1 MTPLPA
7 KLLELAK
14 RVERNVPRHG
24 DPEGFHVEKSEI
36 VSELMRVSREAATEQ
51 MT

>member
-14 RVERNVPRHG
+14 RVERNLPSHL
-24 DPEGFHVEKSEI
+24 DPERFHAEKSEI
-36 VSELMRVSREAATEQ
+36 VSELKKVSREAGREQAT
-51 MT
+51 